1 MDALVGLVKGI
12 IPATVHIHARIRPGH
27 SSIPALGKERMG
39 SGAVIDQGGYILTV
53 NYVVLGAEAVT
64 VACPDGRRF
73 GGEVAGRDFE
83 SGLAVLRVPPV
94 KGLPTLKLGSSIDLV
109 LGQPI
114 FIVAS
119 VGAVERR
126 VSNGLVSYIGEFD
139 APWEYALEKAI
150 MVTAPNPGFGGGS
163 LFNLSGQIVGVVS
176 LNLSE
181 IAKPTM
187 AIPVE
192 LYQLHR
198 LELLEF
204 GTVVSRPRRAW
215 IGFYVETTEQGV
227 MISGLVPGGPAEA
240 SDLKVG
246 DVILAVGS
254 VSVGSRRDLY
264 EELWKRKAGEVVRFR
279 ILRDGALMTLQV
291 ISGDREAFY
300 R

>member
-1 MDALVGLVKGI
+1 MDALVELVKGV
-12 IPATVHIHARIRPGH
+12 IPATAFIHARIRPGH
-27 SSIPALGKERMG
+27 PSIQALGEERMG
-39 SGAVIDQGGYILTV
+39 SGTIIDQGGYILTV
-53 NYVVLGAEAVT
+53 NYVVLGAGEVAVT
-64 VACPDGRRF
+64 LPDGRRF
-73 GGEVAGRDFE
+73 EGEVAGRDFE
-83 SGLAVLRVPPV
+83 SGLAVLRILQGGGFPV
-94 KGLPTLKLGSSIDLV
+94 VKLGSSMDLV

-126 VSNGLVSYIGEFD
+126 VSNGLVSYMGEFD

-150 MVTAPNPGFGGGS
+150 LVTALNPGFGGGS
-163 LFNLSGQIVGVVS
+163 LFNLSGQIVGIVS

-181 IAKPTM
+181 VAKPTM

-204 GTVVSRPRRAW
+204 GTVVSRPKRAW
-215 IGFYVETTEQGV
+215 VGFYVETTEQGV

-240 SDLKVG
+240 SNLKVG
-246 DVILAVGS
+246 DLILAIGS
-254 VSVGSRRDLY
+254 VSVGTRRDLY

-279 ILRDGALMTLQV
+279 ILRDGALMTIQV